1 MVRKITEEQRE
12 AAQRD
17 RRLLATLIEKGTGL
31 EAISVMTGYP
41 VKLIVEVV
49 GEKDARRDE

>member
-17 RRLLATLIEKGTGL
+17 RWLLATLIEKGTGL